1 MAIPDRDL
9 ELYYGEKSPVSYIE
23 FAGRKKSVLELFNE
37 ANEILPSYEQLP
49 GELLLLKRRHQ
60 SMIRHQYFEGK
71 ADFFKRLPYQSLLT
85 FHKELNG
92 DNDSS
97 VISEL
102 AYTISCSEGCWD
114 RNLSKD
120 YLILSS
126 TRVKDPNSKSYR
138 RFPISDFTLCVDTN
152 ERLVEYLEHEN
163 DCLVFQHK
171 AKKDIR
177 LNVSLDLREML
188 YYIQQGFNP
197 SINDLKGKFIELQVF
212 KNLLEAETYTD
223 ILVTND
229 DKNYYKISLDKG
241 AMKLFV
247 TPLNLA

>member
-1 MAIPDRDL
+1 
-9 ELYYGEKSPVSYIE
+9 
-23 FAGRKKSVLELFNE
+23 
-37 ANEILPSYEQLP
+37 
-49 GELLLLKRRHQ
+49 
-60 SMIRHQYFEGK
+60 
-71 ADFFKRLPYQSLLT
+71 
-85 FHKELNG
+85 
-92 DNDSS
+92 
-97 VISEL
+97 
-102 AYTISCSEGCWD
+102 
-114 RNLSKD
+114 
-120 YLILSS
+120 
-126 TRVKDPNSKSYR
+126 
-138 RFPISDFTLCVDTN
+138 
-152 ERLVEYLEHEN
+152 
-163 DCLVFQHK
+163 VFQHK

-241 AMKLFV
+241 AMKLYV